1 MLVAALAI
9 LRPSFGEGVFRV
21 VESLVR
27 RLARRPWRAAAVL
40 AGLVLVPRVI
50 LLPFW
55 PIPKPVIYDEFCYI
69 VQGDTFAHGRLAN
82 PPHPISRFFESPY
95 LLQHPTYAS
104 KYPPAQGLAL
114 AAGQVIFGDPWFG
127 AWFSCGLMMAALVWS
142 ISAWLPSRWAFLGGA
157 FALPVAIES
166 YWMNSYWGGAVAA
179 IGGAL
184 LLGGA
189 GRLIRNRDTKAWPQI
204 RNGLAMASGIAILA
218 NSRPYEG
225 LVLAIPIAVAFLL
238 SRPRWIAITAIVAL
252 LIPVGASTAYYNYR
266 VTGNALLMPFVEYAR
281 QYVYIPL
288 FAIQPMNPS
297 KVCHTPV
304 MYDLHQ
310 NWERKQWETARSLRF
325 FPTRLDD
332 FRKVCGTLLGSIV
345 LAVPILAFLPALFR
359 DRRIRL
365 PLICV
370 MVALAGGLIEVCYY
384 THYAAPATAAVF
396 VLLVQ
401 VFRHL
406 RVRNAAG
413 RFLSRAVP
421 LVVLATVAVSQ
432 AIILVR
438 EEPPENSQPRN
449 ARREQVAA
457 MLDDR
462 PGQHVILVRYT
473 GSQSPHEEWVYNSAD
488 IDSQDVI
495 WAHDLGT
502 ADNAAIL
509 AYYRDRHFWRFQPD
523 LNSARLEPYTPGN

>member
-1 MLVAALAI
+1 
-9 LRPSFGEGVFRV
+9 
-21 VESLVR
+21 
-27 RLARRPWRAAAVL
+27 
-40 AGLVLVPRVI
+40 
-50 LLPFW
+50 
-55 PIPKPVIYDEFCYI
+55 
-69 VQGDTFAHGRLAN
+69 
-82 PPHPISRFFESPY
+82 
-95 LLQHPTYAS
+95 
-104 KYPPAQGLAL
+104 
-114 AAGQVIFGDPWFG
+114 
-127 AWFSCGLMMAALVWS
+127 
-142 ISAWLPSRWAFLGGA
+142 
-157 FALPVAIES
+157 
-166 YWMNSYWGGAVAA
+166 MNSYWGGAVAA
-179 IGGAL
+179 TGGAL

-189 GRLIRNRDTKAWPQI
+189 GRLIRRSNAKTWPQI
-204 RNGLAMASGIAILA
+204 RNGLAVAAGTVILA

-225 LVLAIPIAVAFLL
+225 LVFAVPIAIAFLL
-238 SRPRWIAITAIVAL
+238 SRPRRIAISAIVAL
-252 LIPVGASTAYYNYR
+252 LIPAGAATAYYNYR
-266 VTGNALLMPFVEYAR
+266 VTGDGLVMPFVEYAR

-288 FAIQPMNPS
+288 FSIQPLNPS
-297 KVCHTPV
+297 KVYRTPV

-345 LAVPILAFLPALFR
+345 LTVPILAFLPALFR

-370 MVALAGGLIEVCYY
+370 VVALAGSLIEVCYY

-396 VLLVQ
+396 ILLVQ
-401 VFRHL
+401 AFRHL
-406 RVRNAAG
+406 RVRIAAG

-432 AIILVR
+432 AIVVVR
-438 EEPPENSQPRN
+438 QEPAENRQPRN
-449 ARREQVAA
+449 ARREQVAST
-457 MLDDR
+457 LDDQ

-473 GSQSPHEEWVYNSAD
+473 GSQSPHEEWVYNSSD

-502 ADNAAIL
+502 VENAAIL

-523 LNSARLEPYTPGN
+523 SNSIMLQPYTPGRQ